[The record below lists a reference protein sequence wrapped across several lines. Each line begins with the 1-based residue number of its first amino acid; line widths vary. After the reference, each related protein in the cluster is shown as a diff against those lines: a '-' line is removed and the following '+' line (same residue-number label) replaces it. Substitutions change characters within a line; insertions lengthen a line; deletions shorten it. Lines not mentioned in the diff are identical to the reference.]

1 MNIIC
6 LDFDGVVNDYQ
17 GWRDEGF
24 DVILDEP
31 KPGAV
36 EGIKALRAM
45 GYRVVIHSA
54 RTGYEGGIRCIKFW
68 LEKHGIVVDDVA
80 EHKPV
85 ALIYVDDRGM
95 RFTDWGV
102 NFNGIVDR
110 AVQEKAKEDNG
121 Q

>member
-1 MNIIC
+1 MKTIC

-31 KPGAV
+31 KAGAR
-36 EGIKALRAM
+36 EGIAALRAL

-54 RTGYEGGIRCIKFW
+54 RSGFEGGIKCIDEW
-68 LEKHGIVVDDVA
+68 LNKHDIKVDSVE

-85 ALIYVDDRGM
+85 ALLYVDDRGLY
-95 RFTDWGV
+95 FTDWGI
-102 NFNGIVDR
+102 NLTAIIYR
-110 AVQEKAKEDNG
+110 AALAKEAN